1 MGKYIIEGQR
11 KLRGEIEI
19 QGSKNSALPILAATV
34 LCKGVSVIH
43 NCPRLSDIGATIN
56 ILEHLGCEVKREDST
71 IIVDS
76 TNVNRYDIPENL
88 MHEMR
93 SSIIFLGAVIGRL
106 GKANISTPGGCE
118 IGLRPINLHLEAME
132 KFGVMIEEGYGR
144 LECTVEDGLKA
155 ANITLSFPSVGATEN
170 IILAASTAKGTTV
183 IINAAREPEISDLA
197 DFLNGC
203 GARISG
209 AGESTVV
216 IEGVQSLYGT
226 EHTVIPDRIAAATYM
241 AAAAITQGS
250 VTLRNIIPSHI
261 GSVNSVLEEMGCD
274 ISINGRNLTLVAPPR
289 LQRVRIIRTMPYPG
303 FPTDIQA
310 PVMALTT
317 VAKGTSVV
325 IETIFESR
333 YKHVSQLV
341 RLGAK
346 IMVDGRTA
354 VIEGVDQLTGAEIVS
369 PDLRGGCA
377 LVLAGLCAK
386 GTTVVDAI
394 NHIDRGYDGLDE
406 VLNSM
411 GANIKRIE

>member
-11 KLRGEIEI
+11 KLRGEIDI

-241 AAAAITQGS
+241 AAAA
-250 VTLRNIIPSHI
+250 
-261 GSVNSVLEEMGCD
+261 
-274 ISINGRNLTLVAPPR
+274 
-289 LQRVRIIRTMPYPG
+289 
-303 FPTDIQA
+303 
-310 PVMALTT
+310 
-317 VAKGTSVV
+317 
-325 IETIFESR
+325 
-333 YKHVSQLV
+333 
-341 RLGAK
+341 
-346 IMVDGRTA
+346 
-354 VIEGVDQLTGAEIVS
+354 
-369 PDLRGGCA
+369 
-377 LVLAGLCAK
+377 
-386 GTTVVDAI
+386 
-394 NHIDRGYDGLDE
+394 
-406 VLNSM
+406 
-411 GANIKRIE
+411 